1 MTDQGRDRQG
11 LADLETD
18 IERTREDL
26 AQTVD
31 QLAARLD
38 VKSRVKHRLTDDR
51 GKPSTAVRAAG
62 VMAVVGL
69 VTAAVIAWGRR

>member
-1 MTDQGRDRQG
+1 MTDQGSDRRG

-18 IERTREDL
+18 VERTREDL

-51 GKPSTAVRAAG
+51 GKPSAAVRTAG
-62 VMAVVGL
+62 VVAVVGL
-69 VTAAVIAWGRR
+69 VTVAVIAWRRR